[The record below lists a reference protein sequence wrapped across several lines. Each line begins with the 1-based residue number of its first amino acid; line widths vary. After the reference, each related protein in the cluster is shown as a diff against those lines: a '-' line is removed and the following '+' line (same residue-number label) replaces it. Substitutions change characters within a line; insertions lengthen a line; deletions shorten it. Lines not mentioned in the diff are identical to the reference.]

1 MIGEPGEAADIVV
14 RVIVVLTMVQAI
26 PNTRKE
32 NMNSIITIKTRAN
45 INKTLSQLK
54 WYCSNQ
60 SYQIPGKIGSSSS
73 PLPPIWR

>member
-1 MIGEPGEAADIVV
+1 MIWGPGKAADIVV

-54 WYCSNQ
+54 
-60 SYQIPGKIGSSSS
+60 
-73 PLPPIWR
+73 